1 MSKSHEFDAQ
11 FVHLPCGEC
20 RSIGRT
26 ESFGSPHFEEAEQV
40 TERKFDAVNK
50 LFQDSLSARVSRR
63 DVLKRGAALGL
74 AASSIAALSRAYGVS
89 AQDAT
94 PSPVAAGSTLTAPT
108 NLRTDL
114 AGQKITVTLGAD
126 GPTVPWEQAAC
137 DLFASTTGIEVKRL
151 AGPQSATDRLSQ
163 YQQLLGASASDVDAM
178 MIDVI
183 WPGILGAYAVDLSA
197 AMTSEPYQYF
207 DRIVKNNTVNG
218 ILVGIPWYT
227 DAGLLYYRQDL
238 LEKYSIAGP
247 PATWAD
253 LETAAKTIQDGERAS
268 NPDFQGFVFQGS
280 AYEGLTCDA
289 LEWQVSNGGGTIID
303 ETGKVTVNNPQAI
316 AAFNRAKGWIGTIS
330 PPGVT
335 DFKEEESRG
344 VWQGGNA
351 AFMRN
356 WPYAYSLGEAADS
369 VIKGTFDVTLVP
381 KGDGEG
387 ATNADTLGGWQMMV
401 SKFSKSPDAAT
412 EFAKYL
418 TSLEVQKSYA
428 IEQSRLPTIPDLYDD
443 PAVLA
448 VNPFFGSLKDVFLG
462 GAVARPSTVTSDLY
476 NEVSTDYFTAINQI
490 LVGNVETEAAI
501 ADLEGKLN
509 DIVAEL

>member
-1 MSKSHEFDAQ
+1 
-11 FVHLPCGEC
+11 
-20 RSIGRT
+20 
-26 ESFGSPHFEEAEQV
+26 
-40 TERKFDAVNK
+40 
-50 LFQDSLSARVSRR
+50 
-63 DVLKRGAALGL
+63 
-74 AASSIAALSRAYGVS
+74 
-89 AQDAT
+89 
-94 PSPVAAGSTLTAPT
+94 
-108 NLRTDL
+108 
-114 AGQKITVTLGAD
+114 
-126 GPTVPWEQAAC
+126 
-137 DLFASTTGIEVKRL
+137 
-151 AGPQSATDRLSQ
+151 
-163 YQQLLGASASDVDAM
+163 M

-183 WPGILGAYAVDLSA
+183 WPGILAPFAVDLMA
-197 AMTSEPYQYF
+197 AMTSEPYKYF
-207 DRIVKNNTVNG
+207 DRIVNNNTVDG
-218 ILVGIPWYT
+218 ALVGIPWYT
-227 DAGLLYYRQDL
+227 DAGLLYYRTDL
-238 LEKYSIAGP
+238 LEKYNISGA

-268 NPDFQGFVFQGS
+268 NPDFQGFVFQAS

-316 AAFNRAKGWIGTIS
+316 AAFDRAKGWVGTIA
-330 PPGVT
+330 PVGVT
-335 DFKEEESRG
+335 DYDEEGSRG

-356 WPYAYSLGEAADS
+356 WPYAFSLGQAADS
-369 VIKGTFDVTLVP
+369 VIKDKFDVTLVP

-412 EFAKYL
+412 EFAKYV
-418 TSLEVQKSYA
+418 TSLEVQKSFA

-443 PAVLA
+443 PEVLA

-462 GAVARPSTVTSDLY
+462 GAVARPSTVTKDLY
-476 NEVSTDYFTAINQI
+476 NEVSTAYFTAVNQI
-490 LVGNVETEAAI
+490 LIGNAEAAAAV

>member
-1 MSKSHEFDAQ
+1 
-11 FVHLPCGEC
+11 
-20 RSIGRT
+20 
-26 ESFGSPHFEEAEQV
+26 V

-50 LFQDSLSARVSRR
+50 LFQDSLSARISRR
-63 DVLKRGAALGL
+63 DVLKRGTALGL
-74 AASSIAALSRAYGVS
+74 GAASIAALSRAYGVS

-94 PSPVAAGSTLTAPT
+94 PSPVAPGSTLTAPT

-114 AGQKITVTLGAD
+114 GGQEITVTLGAD
-126 GPTVPWEQAAC
+126 GPSTPWEQAAC
-137 DLFASTTGIEVKRL
+137 DLFASTTGIKVNRL
-151 AGPQSATDRLSQ
+151 SGAESATDRLAN

-183 WPGILGAYAVDLSA
+183 WPGILAPFAVDLMA

-207 DRIVKNNTVNG
+207 DRIVNNNTVDG
-218 ILVGIPWYT
+218 ALVGIPWYT
-227 DAGLLYYRQDL
+227 DAGLLYYRTDL
-238 LEKYSIAGP
+238 GEKYGYTAP
-247 PATWAD
+247 PATWTELQDQA
-253 LETAAKTIQDGERAS
+253 TKIQEGERAS
-268 NPDFQGFVFQGS
+268 NPDFQGFVFQAS

-316 AAFNRAKGWIGTIS
+316 AAFDRAKGWVGTIA
-330 PPGVT
+330 PVGVT
-335 DFKEEESRG
+335 DYDEEGSRG

-356 WPYAYSLGEAADS
+356 WPYAFSLGQAPDS
-369 VIKGTFDVTLVP
+369 VIKDKFNVTLVP

-443 PAVLA
+443 PEVLA

-462 GAVARPSTVTSDLY
+462 GAVARPSTVTKDLY
-476 NEVSTDYFTAINQI
+476 NEVSTAYFTAINQI
-490 LVGNVETEAAI
+490 LIGNAEAAAAV

-509 DIVAEL
+509 DIVSEL